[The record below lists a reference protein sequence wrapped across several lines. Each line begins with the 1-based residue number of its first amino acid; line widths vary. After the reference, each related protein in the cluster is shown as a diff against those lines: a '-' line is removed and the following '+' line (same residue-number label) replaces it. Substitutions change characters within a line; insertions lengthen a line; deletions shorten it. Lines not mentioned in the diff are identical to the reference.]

1 MKKLFI
7 LLVGC
12 IVFSACTDNHGAKTE
27 AQKVVLQY
35 VLAGT
40 PETRAPYVLN
50 PQEELPRMQKLY
62 GDRDVSWKNAKFKFT
77 SEKSGPYG
85 AVVLVEREDYSTPT
99 PYVLFKEGNSFKI
112 AWSLSQFMGNTSP
125 TGDTLKKMY
134 LDVDKQKH
142 PLFVEIKPST
152 YYNYSFSN
160 DAKTMYAFKM
170 RDSSMG
176 AEINGYCYKNNTN
189 CKELFN
195 KLRENSSCV
204 VSLDAWYPN
213 KVFKYHTLVGEH
225 AEIGNI
231 KIQLCM

>member
-35 VLAGT
+35 LLAGT
-40 PETRAPYVLN
+40 PETRATYVKN
-50 PQEELPRMQKLY
+50 PQEVLPLMQKMY
-62 GDRDVSWKNAKFKFT
+62 NNRNVSWKDSKFKFIQ
-77 SEKSGPYG
+77 EESGPNG
-85 AVVLVEREDYSTPT
+85 AFITVASDNHKSN
-99 PYVLFKEGNSFKI
+99 YVLYKESNTWKI
-112 AWSLSQFMGNTSP
+112 DWPLSQFLNGTSP

-134 LDVDKQKH
+134 MDVDKQKH
-142 PLFVEIKPST
+142 SLFVNIGHHV

-160 DAKTMYAFKM
+160 DERSMYSFRM
-170 RDSSMG
+170 NDSSM
-176 AEINGYCYKNNTN
+176 NQSVYGYCYKNNAE

-195 KLRENSSCV
+195 KFKEKSNCI

-213 KVFKYHTLVGEH
+213 KVFRYYTVVGDH